1 LVKETCR
8 NFFEGIKDALIVE
21 NGHDT
26 AQQISDLLEPKKAI
40 VHVFQQNWGALTIDI
55 ATPGLYSYMDKYNK
69 NYN

>member
-1 LVKETCR
+1 MVKETCR
-8 NFFEGIKDALIVE
+8 AFFDGIKDALIVE

-26 AQQISDLLEPKKAI
+26 AQQISDLLEPKKAN
-40 VHVFQQNWGALTIDI
+40 VTVFQENWGALQIEV